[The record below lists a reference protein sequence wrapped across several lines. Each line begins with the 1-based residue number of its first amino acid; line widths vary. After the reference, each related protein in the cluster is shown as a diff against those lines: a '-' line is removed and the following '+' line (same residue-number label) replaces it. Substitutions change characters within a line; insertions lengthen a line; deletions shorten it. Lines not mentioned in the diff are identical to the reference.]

1 MNRLSA
7 RFQQLRQQGRTALIT
22 YVMAGYPDL
31 ETSRQLVAA
40 LAGAGADIVEIGIPF
55 SDPLADGPVIQ
66 HAGEVALKQGTTTA
80 KVLELVRQARAEVDV
95 PLVLMTYYNVV
106 LRRGL
111 TVFADQA
118 AAAGADGVIIPDL
131 PPEEG
136 AAWRQAAG
144 AAGLATVFL
153 IAPTSTDRRVKTA
166 ARASSGFVYCV
177 SLLGVTGS
185 GAGPAAGLKEFVT
198 RARQM
203 TKKPLAVGFG
213 VSTPAMARAVAGFA
227 DGVIIG
233 SAILNLIGEGQKD
246 GGDAAAAAF
255 VRSLKDEIR

>member
-1 MNRLSA
+1 MNRLST
-7 RFQQLRQQGRTALIT
+7 RLQQLKQQGRTALIT
-22 YVMAGYPDL
+22 YIMAGYPDL
-31 ETSRQLVAA
+31 ESSGQLISA
-40 LAGAGADIVEIGIPF
+40 LVEAGADIVEIGIPF

-66 HAGEVALKQGTTTA
+66 HAGEVALKQGATTA

-106 LRRGL
+106 LRQGL
-111 TVFADQA
+111 DAFAQKA
-118 AAAGADGVIIPDL
+118 ANAGADGVIIPDL

-153 IAPTSTDRRVKTA
+153 IAPTSSARRIRAA

-185 GAGPAAGLKEFVT
+185 GAGPAAGLRDFIA
-198 RARQM
+198 RARRI

-213 VSTPAMARAVAGFA
+213 VSTPVQAREVAKFA
-227 DGVIIG
+227 DGVIVG
-233 SAILNLIGEGQKD
+233 SAILDAVGAAAD
-246 GGDAAAAAF
+246 GGGTVAAAAF
-255 VRSLKDEIR
+255 TRELKEAIR